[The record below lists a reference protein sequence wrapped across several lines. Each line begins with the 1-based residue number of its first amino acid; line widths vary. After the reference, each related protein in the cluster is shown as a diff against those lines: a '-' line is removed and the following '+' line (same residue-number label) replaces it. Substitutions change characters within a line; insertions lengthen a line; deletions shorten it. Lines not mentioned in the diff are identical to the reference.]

1 MPRIKRLFWFYREKI
16 KEEKMQIQTIPKN
29 LKKEIGM
36 LQNLGLEDYEISYLI
51 NMKMKSRIAQRWA

>member
-1 MPRIKRLFWFYREKI
+1 
-16 KEEKMQIQTIPKN
+16 MQIQTIPKN